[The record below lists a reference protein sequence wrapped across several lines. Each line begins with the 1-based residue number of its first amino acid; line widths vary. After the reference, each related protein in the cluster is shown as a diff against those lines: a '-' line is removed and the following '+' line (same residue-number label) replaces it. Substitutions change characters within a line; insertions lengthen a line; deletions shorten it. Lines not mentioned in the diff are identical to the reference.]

1 MYVVICLQ
9 TIMSGIDEIS
19 SSLDVRDIEHILN
32 QVFHASKFNV
42 NLSKRSGSDNVI
54 DIDISS
60 REDNTECLKLVLF
73 FQQSRLY
80 IHLLTK
86 CTAGKGHEL
95 LNLIDAFAKLLPS
108 SITRVELVDL
118 SYLEPCDIEV
128 NMPIFKILTKGM
140 SWYNEHGYVS
150 PTHEAEREHNLK
162 LINSPFIVALHQ
174 ALDKALDKTQV
185 DQIIQRVS
193 RIIAPRSLETMTVK
207 DCLQILMNSIVQP
220 AEPSAECDAENKEKS
235 RLLSLI
241 VKQIAPLVMYKTSL
255 GSSPLLTK
263 QIHRGGKRR
272 RMQTKRCPKKGNKK
286 SKRHNKSKSSH

>member
-1 MYVVICLQ
+1 
-9 TIMSGIDEIS
+9 MSGIDEIS
-19 SSLDVRDIEHILN
+19 YIEPILN

-42 NLSKRSGSDNVI
+42 NLSKRSGSDNGI

-60 REDNTECLKLVLF
+60 REDNTKCLKLVLF

-128 NMPIFKILTKGM
+128 NMSIFKILTKGM

-150 PTHEAEREHNLK
+150 PTYETEREHNLK
-162 LINSPFIVALHQ
+162 LINSPFIVVLHQ
-174 ALDKALDKTQV
+174 ALDKTQF

-207 DCLQILMNSIVQP
+207 DCLQTLMNSIVQP

-241 VKQIAPLVMYKTSL
+241 VKQIAPLVMYKTRL

>member
-1 MYVVICLQ
+1 
-9 TIMSGIDEIS
+9 
-19 SSLDVRDIEHILN
+19 
-32 QVFHASKFNV
+32 
-42 NLSKRSGSDNVI
+42 
-54 DIDISS
+54 
-60 REDNTECLKLVLF
+60 
-73 FQQSRLY
+73 
-80 IHLLTK
+80 LLTK

-162 LINSPFIVALHQ
+162 LINSPFIVVLHQ
-174 ALDKALDKTQV
+174 ALDKTQF

-207 DCLQILMNSIVQP
+207 DCLQTLMNSIVQP
-220 AEPSAECDAENKEKS
+220 SEPSAECDAENKEKS

>member
-1 MYVVICLQ
+1 
-9 TIMSGIDEIS
+9 MSGIDEIS
-19 SSLDVRDIEHILN
+19 SSSDVRHIEHILN

-42 NLSKRSGSDNVI
+42 NLSKRSDNVI
-54 DIDISS
+54 DINISS

-86 CTAGKGHEL
+86 CTAGKGYEL

-128 NMPIFKILTKGM
+128 NMSIFKILTKGM

-162 LINSPFIVALHQ
+162 LINSPFIVVLHQ
-174 ALDKALDKTQV
+174 ALGKTQV

-207 DCLQILMNSIVQP
+207 DCLQTLMNSIVQP

>member
-1 MYVVICLQ
+1 
-9 TIMSGIDEIS
+9 MSGIDEIS
-19 SSLDVRDIEHILN
+19 SSSDVRHIEHILN

-42 NLSKRSGSDNVI
+42 NLSKRSDNVI
-54 DIDISS
+54 DINISS

-86 CTAGKGHEL
+86 CTAGKGYEL

-128 NMPIFKILTKGM
+128 NMSIFKILTKGM

-162 LINSPFIVALHQ
+162 LINSPFIVVLHQ
-174 ALDKALDKTQV
+174 ALGKTQV

-207 DCLQILMNSIVQP
+207 DCLQTLMNSIVQP
-220 AEPSAECDAENKEKS
+220 SEPSAECNAENKEKS

>member
-1 MYVVICLQ
+1 
-9 TIMSGIDEIS
+9 MSGIDEIS
-19 SSLDVRDIEHILN
+19 SSSDVRHIEHILN

-42 NLSKRSGSDNVI
+42 NLSKCSDNVI
-54 DIDISS
+54 DINISS

-80 IHLLTK
+80 INLLTK
-86 CTAGKGHEL
+86 CTAGKGYEL

-128 NMPIFKILTKGM
+128 NMSIFKILTKGM

-162 LINSPFIVALHQ
+162 LINSPFIVVLHQ
-174 ALDKALDKTQV
+174 ALGKTQV

-207 DCLQILMNSIVQP
+207 DCLQTLMNSIVQP